1 MSLPENEVAADNQR
15 RRMEELSKS
24 PVGGVIESAI
34 SVARPAVAVASALVT
49 SGNTATGL
57 AVAGSIIGGLGI
69 VDWFRRLGSSKVD
82 ENLESLGQAT
92 EDALDRVANT
102 LREHGTSMEEIKAR
116 IESNEFKDGMASA
129 ALQALRTT
137 NINRLAR
144 MALLLA
150 NGVKEDDLEPESL
163 DDMTRAAVELKDAD
177 LILLGEIYQ
186 MQISLLNSEWIE
198 LQVNQ
203 RWNNLSRL
211 WQEYWNKN
219 QSRFNGYQGMLLM
232 ASFGRLESL
241 GMIAPGPDRASAA
254 SPVASSYLLLPE
266 GKKFYERLRVIAV

>member
-1 MSLPENEVAADNQR
+1 MGQFDTETDAALTQLNF
-15 RRMEELSKS
+15 EALSEI
-24 PVGGVIESAI
+24 PGGEFIE
-34 SVARPAVAVASALVT
+34 
-49 SGNTATGL
+49 
-57 AVAGSIIGGLGI
+57 IIGDLLKLIGTGGLWG
-69 VDWFRRLGSSKVD
+69 LTGGGSNLLLKVRKLAGASYAS
-82 ENLESLGQAT
+82 NLIYTISAVRNDLT
-92 EDALDRVANT
+92 T
-102 LREHGTSMEEIKAR
+102 LYERYEQLHIR
-116 IESNEFKDGMASA
+116 IESLQTDPKFVEAISA
-129 ALQALRTT
+129 LALRAMQTSVKDRLH
-137 NINRLAR
+137 RLAR
-144 MALLLA
+144 IVV

-163 DDMTRAAVELKDAD
+163 DDMMRAAVELKDAD

-186 MQISLLNSEWIE
+186 MQNSLLNSKWIE

-203 RWNNLSRL
+203 KWNNLSRL

-266 GKKFYERLRVIAV
+266 GIKFYERLREIAV